1 MPITP
6 NIDDQLQ
13 RIRQIDQGK
22 PRKRVAILGA
32 GMAGLAAGH
41 ELEALGHTVEILEAN
56 PQRVGGR
63 VRTHR
68 FSDGTYGELG
78 AMRIPVH
85 HHYTRHYIR
94 KLGLKLRTFVSAHQ
108 NLKCFYNI
116 RGIHTRIDNAKTNLY
131 PNFELSADQRN
142 YPIPPVMFGKAL
154 GGIVESLTDD
164 EKESL
169 LTEELATDRL
179 RDLDRTTLGEFLR
192 VHTGADAS
200 ILLGCATGLESFFD
214 KAVTMFLR
222 DAVQDEGDHLDE
234 IVGGMDELPNRLS
247 QTIRGRIRMGVRVD
261 AISRDGSEIIVS
273 TSSEDQ
279 RLEPRREQYVLC
291 TLPFSILRHM
301 ELDFSPEKMRAIRS
315 LGYGSSTK
323 VLLHCTERFWESKY
337 GIIGGASMM
346 DLPTRATYY
355 PSDVVGEA
363 LEEAVQPT
371 PTTQYSTLYNPR
383 AVIRVSAAHIE
394 TAKQRR
400 PGVLLG
406 SYTWGQEA
414 RRMGALSRTERKGL
428 VVDNIAQIHP
438 EIKDPGIVDDD
449 ASIFWDSYEYTRG
462 AFSFL
467 NPGDQISLYPHT
479 FTPEGSVF
487 FAGEHC
493 SLENAWIQGALISAL
508 RAVEQIVSR

>member
-1 MPITP
+1 
-6 NIDDQLQ
+6 
-13 RIRQIDQGK
+13 
-22 PRKRVAILGA
+22 
-32 GMAGLAAGH
+32 
-41 ELEALGHTVEILEAN
+41 
-56 PQRVGGR
+56 
-63 VRTHR
+63 
-68 FSDGTYGELG
+68 
-78 AMRIPVH
+78 
-85 HHYTRHYIR
+85 
-94 KLGLKLRTFVSAHQ
+94 
-108 NLKCFYNI
+108 
-116 RGIHTRIDNAKTNLY
+116 
-131 PNFELSADQRN
+131 
-142 YPIPPVMFGKAL
+142 
-154 GGIVESLTDD
+154 
-164 EKESL
+164 
-169 LTEELATDRL
+169 
-179 RDLDRTTLGEFLR
+179 
-192 VHTGADAS
+192 
-200 ILLGCATGLESFFD
+200 
-214 KAVTMFLR
+214 MFLR

-394 TAKQRR
+394 TAK
-400 PGVLLG
+400 
-406 SYTWGQEA
+406 
-414 RRMGALSRTERKGL
+414 
-428 VVDNIAQIHP
+428 HP